1 MTLALSASP
10 DISSNP
16 TDIAL
21 VLDRSGS
28 MAGSPLANMKEG
40 AKAFIDII
48 QQSTNPL
55 PDGTIGSGSQMGIVS
70 FAATATTDTPLTTS
84 VDDLKNAV
92 DALIAD
98 GSTNHA
104 DAFSKAIQLF
114 DPMSSNAKVI
124 VLFTDGKTTAGPPPA
139 PVAAAARAS
148 GIIIYCIGLVG
159 SNGVDVNVL
168 NDWATDPDASHV
180 AVTPEDSELEE
191 LFRDLASNISKTGA
205 TDIVIDEVI
214 QPDFVITSVT
224 PPTKGTTMMVDSNTL
239 QWKIQELGV
248 SANEGASLEFFI
260 RHVGNSSGEK
270 LVNQSISYSDN
281 EGNVVVFPDPSVT
294 VECDHV
300 VQPEPCPVPVELT
313 MEGCQDSL
321 VFDLGDTY
329 LESLGRIL
337 QLNVTIKD
345 VCPGK
350 RVALAIFLTEV
361 GFDGQEHSRGLK
373 TMVIPAHQASGCRD
387 IQVKCIKF
395 VLPKELDVSGGLPEA
410 ICNPRKF
417 KAWVIAHA
425 IDTDFRCCDTV
436 TVLKEDSLSERRM
449 QEKFLF

>member
-1 MTLALSASP
+1 MERLRRAL
-10 DISSNP
+10 
-16 TDIAL
+16 
-21 VLDRSGS
+21 
-28 MAGSPLANMKEG
+28 
-40 AKAFIDII
+40 
-48 QQSTNPL
+48 
-55 PDGTIGSGSQMGIVS
+55 
-70 FAATATTDTPLTTS
+70 
-84 VDDLKNAV
+84 
-92 DALIAD
+92 
-98 GSTNHA
+98 
-104 DAFSKAIQLF
+104 
-114 DPMSSNAKVI
+114 
-124 VLFTDGKTTAGPPPA
+124 PPA

-191 LFRDLASNISKTGA
+191 LFRDLAANISKTGA

-214 QPDFVITSVT
+214 QPDFVITSVA

-248 SANEGASLEFFI
+248 SVNEGASLEFFI

-350 RVALAIFLTEV
+350 RVALAVFLTEV

-395 VLPKELDVSGGLPEA
+395 VLPEELDVSGGLPEA

-417 KAWVIAHA
+417 KARVIAHV